1 MKISLKLTL
10 NLKKK
15 ELISLI
21 EKNCNS
27 IKPQKRLIEK
37 YLIQLN
43 PKNCLKF
50 NYVYIILCCFIINV
64 D

>member
-10 NLKKK
+10 NLKK

-21 EKNCNS
+21 EKYCNS
-27 IKPQKRLIEK
+27 IKPKK
-37 YLIQLN
+37 
-43 PKNCLKF
+43 
-50 NYVYIILCCFIINV
+50 

>member
-10 NLKKK
+10 NLKK

-27 IKPQKRLIEK
+27 IKPKK
-37 YLIQLN
+37 
-43 PKNCLKF
+43 
-50 NYVYIILCCFIINV
+50 